1 VAEEKITP
9 ESLTLSISPQ
19 VFWIFEAPLDIE
31 CNNFIG
37 ERRCGEMNKWLC
49 TLSHFEL
56 VSGSASSTQPDIR
69 LAAPPLVHADG
80 PG

>member
-37 ERRCGEMNKWLC
+37 FFFW
-49 TLSHFEL
+49 
-56 VSGSASSTQPDIR
+56 
-69 LAAPPLVHADG
+69 
-80 PG
+80 